1 MNKVIHL
8 SQTTST
14 NDYIK
19 SVEQTHQIIVVTTQY
34 QTKGRGQSGAWIS
47 DQGQNLLFS
56 LKIQPDD
63 IPASQG
69 FILSQA
75 NALALRDT
83 LTAYLP
89 EVSIKWP
96 NDIYADAKKICGTL
110 IENSLSGKNIHQCVI
125 GTGININQ
133 VCFPPDLA
141 APTTSL
147 RLLTQ
152 RTIPVMQVLDDFLA
166 HFQHYYTLVQDRNWQ
181 TIRQQYHQSLYQRD
195 VERLYADHDGRFL
208 GTIQMVEPDGHI
220 IILDNQGRRRRYAFK
235 EVRML

>member
-56 LKIQPDD
+56 LKIQPDG

-83 LTAYLP
+83 LMAYLP
-89 EVSIKWP
+89 DVSVKWP
-96 NDIYADAKKICGTL
+96 NDIYADEMKICGTL

-125 GTGININQ
+125 GTGINVNQ
-133 VCFPPDLA
+133 VSFPPGLA
-141 APTTSL
+141 APATSL

-152 RTIPVMQVLDDFLA
+152 RTIPVMQVLDYFLT
-166 HFQHYYTLVQDRNWQ
+166 HFQHYYTLVQERNWQ

-195 VERLYADHDGRFL
+195 VERLYADQDGIFT
-208 GTIQMVEPDGHI
+208 GIIQMVEPDGHI
-220 IILDNQGRRRRYAFK
+220 IILDHQGRQRRYAFK

>member
-1 MNKVIHL
+1 MKIIHL

-19 SVEQTHQIIVVTTQY
+19 SVGQTDKIIVVTTQY

-89 EVSIKWP
+89 EVSVKWP

-133 VCFPPDLA
+133 VSFPPGLA
-141 APTTSL
+141 APATSL

-152 RTIPVMQVLDDFLA
+152 RAIPVMQVLDDFLT
-166 HFQHYYTLVQDRNWQ
+166 HFQHYYTLVQDREWQ
-181 TIRQQYHQSLYQRD
+181 TIRQQYHQSLYQKD
-195 VERLYADHDGRFL
+195 VERLYADQDGIFT
-208 GTIQMVEPDGHI
+208 GIIQMVEPDGHI
-220 IILDNQGRRRRYAFK
+220 IILDHQGRQRRYAFK

>member
-1 MNKVIHL
+1 MKIIHL

-19 SVEQTHQIIVVTTQY
+19 SVGQTDKIIVVTTQY
-34 QTKGRGQSGAWIS
+34 QTRGRGQSGAWIS
-47 DQGQNLLFS
+47 DQGQNLLLS
-56 LKIQPDD
+56 LKIQPDG

-83 LTAYLP
+83 LMAYLP
-89 EVSIKWP
+89 DVSVKWP
-96 NDIYADAKKICGTL
+96 NDIYADEMKICGTL

-133 VCFPPDLA
+133 VSFPPGLA
-141 APTTSL
+141 APATSL

-152 RTIPVMQVLDDFLA
+152 RAIPVMQVLDDFLT
-166 HFQHYYTLVQDRNWQ
+166 HFQHYYTLVQDREWQ

-195 VERLYADHDGRFL
+195 VERLYADHDGIFT
-208 GTIQMVEPDGHI
+208 GIIQMVEPDGHI
-220 IILDNQGRRRRYAFK
+220 IILDHQGRQRRYAFK

>member
-1 MNKVIHL
+1 MKIINL

-19 SVEQTHQIIVVTTQY
+19 SFEQTQEIIVVTTQY
-34 QTKGRGQSGAWIS
+34 QTKGRGQSGAWVS

-56 LKIQPDD
+56 VKIMPRD
-63 IPASQG
+63 IPANQG

-83 LTAYLP
+83 ITKYLT

-96 NDIYADAKKICGTL
+96 NDIYVKGRKISGTL
-110 IENSLSGKNIHQCVI
+110 IENTLSGKNIYQCVI

-133 VCFPPDLA
+133 IIFPQDLA
-141 APTTSL
+141 SPTTSI

-152 RTIPVMQVLDDFLA
+152 RFVSVTQVLDDFLKY
-166 HFQHYYTLVQDRNWQ
+166 FQHYYTLVQDREWQ
-181 TIRQQYHQSLYQRD
+181 TIQQQYHQHLYQRG
-195 VERLYADHDGRFL
+195 VAHPYADQDGQFI
-208 GTIQMVEPDGHI
+208 GTIQGVETDGHI
-220 IILDNQGRRRRYAFK
+220 IILDNQGRQRRYAFK

>member
-1 MNKVIHL
+1 MKIIHL

-19 SVEQTHQIIVVTTQY
+19 SVGQTDKIIVVTTQY

-56 LKIQPDD
+56 LKIQPDG

-83 LTAYLP
+83 LMAYLP
-89 EVSIKWP
+89 DVSVKWP
-96 NDIYADAKKICGTL
+96 NDIYADKMKICGTL

-125 GTGININQ
+125 GSGININQ
-133 VCFPPDLA
+133 VSFPPGLA
-141 APTTSL
+141 APATSL

-152 RTIPVMQVLDDFLA
+152 RTIPVMQVLDDFLT
-166 HFQHYYTLVQDRNWQ
+166 HFQHYYTLVQDREWQ
-181 TIRQQYHQSLYQRD
+181 TIRQQYHQSLYQKD
-195 VERLYADHDGRFL
+195 VERLYADHDGIFT
-208 GTIQMVEPDGHI
+208 GIIQMVEPDGHI
-220 IILDNQGRRRRYAFK
+220 IILDHQGRQRRYAFK

>member
-1 MNKVIHL
+1 MKIIHL

-19 SVEQTHQIIVVTTQY
+19 SVGQTDKIIVVTTQY
-34 QTKGRGQSGAWIS
+34 QTRGRGQSGAWIS

-56 LKIQPDD
+56 LKIQPDG

-89 EVSIKWP
+89 EVSVKWT
-96 NDIYADAKKICGTL
+96 NDIYSDAKKICGTL

-133 VCFPPDLA
+133 VSFPPGLA
-141 APTTSL
+141 APATSL

-152 RTIPVMQVLDDFLA
+152 RAIPVMQVLDDFLT
-166 HFQHYYTLVQDRNWQ
+166 HFQHYYTLVQDREWQ

-195 VERLYADHDGRFL
+195 VERLYADHDGIFT
-208 GTIQMVEPDGHI
+208 GIIQMVEPDGHI
-220 IILDNQGRRRRYAFK
+220 IILDHQGRQRRYAFK

>member
-1 MNKVIHL
+1 MKIINL

-19 SVEQTHQIIVVTTQY
+19 SFEQTQEIIVVTTQY
-34 QTKGRGQSGAWIS
+34 QTKGRGQSGAWVS

-56 LKIQPDD
+56 VKIMPRD
-63 IPASQG
+63 IPANQG

-83 LTAYLP
+83 ITKYLT

-96 NDIYADAKKICGTL
+96 NDIYVKGRKISGTL
-110 IENSLSGKNIHQCVI
+110 IENTLSGKNIYQCVI

-133 VCFPPDLA
+133 IIFPQDLA
-141 APTTSL
+141 SPTTSI

-152 RTIPVMQVLDDFLA
+152 RFVSVTQVLDDFIKY
-166 HFQHYYTLVQDRNWQ
+166 FQHYYTLVQDREWQ
-181 TIRQQYHQSLYQRD
+181 TIQQQYHQHLYQRG
-195 VERLYADHDGRFL
+195 VAHPYADQDGQFI
-208 GTIQMVEPDGHI
+208 GTIQGVETDGHI
-220 IILDNQGRRRRYAFK
+220 IILDNQGRQRRYAFK

>member
-1 MNKVIHL
+1 MKIINL

-19 SVEQTHQIIVVTTQY
+19 SIEQTQEIIVVTTQY
-34 QTKGRGQSGAWIS
+34 QTKGRGQSGAWVS

-56 LKIQPDD
+56 VKIMPRD
-63 IPASQG
+63 IPANHG

-83 LTAYLP
+83 ITKYLT

-96 NDIYADAKKICGTL
+96 NDIYVKGRKISGTL
-110 IENSLSGKNIHQCVI
+110 IENTLSGKNIYQCVI

-133 VCFPPDLA
+133 IIFPQDLA
-141 APTTSL
+141 SPTTSI

-152 RTIPVMQVLDDFLA
+152 RFVSVTQVLDDFIKY
-166 HFQHYYTLVQDRNWQ
+166 FQHYYTLVQDREWQ
-181 TIRQQYHQSLYQRD
+181 TIQQQYHQHLYQRG
-195 VERLYADHDGRFL
+195 VAHPYADQDGQFI
-208 GTIQMVEPDGHI
+208 GTIQGVETDGHI
-220 IILDNQGRRRRYAFK
+220 IILDNQGRQRRYAFK

>member
-1 MNKVIHL
+1 MKIIHL

-19 SVEQTHQIIVVTTQY
+19 SVGQTDKIIVVTTQY
-34 QTKGRGQSGAWIS
+34 QTRGRGQSGAWIS

-56 LKIQPDD
+56 LKIQPDG

-89 EVSIKWP
+89 EVSVKWP

-133 VCFPPDLA
+133 VSFPPGLA
-141 APTTSL
+141 APATSL

-152 RTIPVMQVLDDFLA
+152 RAIPVMQVLDDFLT
-166 HFQHYYTLVQDRNWQ
+166 HFQHYYTLVQDREWQ

-195 VERLYADHDGRFL
+195 VERLYADHDGIFT
-208 GTIQMVEPDGHI
+208 GIIQMVEPDGHI
-220 IILDNQGRRRRYAFK
+220 IILDHQGRQRRYAFK

>member
-1 MNKVIHL
+1 MKIINL

-19 SVEQTHQIIVVTTQY
+19 SIEQTQEIIVVTTQY
-34 QTKGRGQSGAWIS
+34 QTKGRGQSGAWVS
-47 DQGQNLLFS
+47 DQDQNLLFS
-56 LKIQPDD
+56 VKIMPRD
-63 IPASQG
+63 IPANQG

-83 LTAYLP
+83 ITKYLT

-96 NDIYADAKKICGTL
+96 NDIYVKGEKISGTL
-110 IENSLSGKNIHQCVI
+110 IENTLSGKNIYQCVI

-133 VCFPPDLA
+133 IIFPQDLA
-141 APTTSL
+141 SPTTSI

-152 RTIPVMQVLDDFLA
+152 RFVSVTQVLDDFLKY
-166 HFQHYYTLVQDRNWQ
+166 FQHYYTLVQDREWQ
-181 TIRQQYHQSLYQRD
+181 TIQQQYHQHLYQRG
-195 VERLYADHDGRFL
+195 VAHPYADQDGQFI
-208 GTIQMVEPDGHI
+208 GTIQGVETDGHI
-220 IILDNQGRRRRYAFK
+220 IILDNQGRQRRYAFK

>member
-1 MNKVIHL
+1 MKIIHL

-19 SVEQTHQIIVVTTQY
+19 SVGQTDKIIVVTTQY
-34 QTKGRGQSGAWIS
+34 QTRGRGQSGAWIS

-56 LKIQPDD
+56 LKIQPDG

-83 LTAYLP
+83 LMAYLP
-89 EVSIKWP
+89 DVSVKWP
-96 NDIYADAKKICGTL
+96 NDIYADEMKICGTL

-133 VCFPPDLA
+133 VSFPPGLA
-141 APTTSL
+141 APATSL

-152 RTIPVMQVLDDFLA
+152 RAIPVMQVLDDFLT
-166 HFQHYYTLVQDRNWQ
+166 HFQHYYTLVQDREWQ

-208 GTIQMVEPDGHI
+208 GTIQMVETDGHI

>member
-1 MNKVIHL
+1 MKIIHL

-19 SVEQTHQIIVVTTQY
+19 SVGQTDKIIVVTTQY
-34 QTKGRGQSGAWIS
+34 QTRGRGQSGAWIS

-56 LKIQPDD
+56 LKIQPDG

-89 EVSIKWP
+89 EVSVKWP

-133 VCFPPDLA
+133 VSFPPGLA
-141 APTTSL
+141 APATSL

-152 RTIPVMQVLDDFLA
+152 RAIPVMQVLDYFLT
-166 HFQHYYTLVQDRNWQ
+166 HFQHYYTLVQDREWQ

-195 VERLYADHDGRFL
+195 VERLYADQDGIFT
-208 GTIQMVEPDGHI
+208 GIIQMVEPDGHI
-220 IILDNQGRRRRYAFK
+220 IILDHQGRQRRYAFK